1 MIRDT
6 VNRCRNSPQEL
17 AFWMANMS
25 ELLHFLKM
33 DKELQ
38 KHSQQAQVT
47 VTQPIVT
54 LALIVTLLVACIPS
68 QYRC

>member
-47 VTQPIVT
+47 VMQ
-54 LALIVTLLVACIPS
+54 LLVTLLIIVTVLPACIHS
-68 QYRC
+68 QCRC